1 MKKRAIIIESMVLV
15 LVAAAVIAVSV
26 FAWFTNNTRPD
37 SNMGGL
43 NIESVADLTFEFYRG
58 TLNADGS
65 VTYAKVQ
72 PSEVVDFADFVAAPG
87 IREYFRVDVT
97 NPAAADVSFNMS
109 AKNVTYGFVVPAPTD
124 PDAHTAAAL
133 VALGEFFYVEYGTQ
147 SESNADTRTKSDI
160 LAQLSGGESF
170 SYTSG
175 GIKVESGGT
184 VSLYFEYVFS
194 ADYDGSK
201 TYTIGDVSYEI
212 SALGELQLTIGT
224 LRFGY

>member
-1 MKKRAIIIESMVLV
+1 MRKRAIIIESAVLA
-15 LVAAAVIAVSV
+15 LIAAAVIAVSV
-26 FAWFTNNTRPD
+26 FAWFTNNTRPESD
-37 SNMGGL
+37 SGI
-43 NIESVADLTFEFYRG
+43 NIEGVADLAFEFYRG
-58 TLNADGS
+58 TLNDDGT
-65 VTYAKVQ
+65 VTYAQVQ
-72 PSEVVDFADFVAAPG
+72 PSAVVAFADFVSAPG
-87 IREYFRVDVT
+87 TREYFRVDVI

-109 AKNVTYGFVVPAPTD
+109 AKNVTYGFAVPALID

-133 VALGEFFYVEYGTQ
+133 VALGEYFYVEYGTQ

-170 SYTSG
+170 SYTNN
-175 GIKVESGGT
+175 GIKVVAGGT

-201 TYTIGDVSYEI
+201 TYTIDGVQHEI
-212 SALGELQLTIGT
+212 SALGELELAIGT